1 MRFVWAVVA
10 LVLATVMIG
19 AGIAQRTIFQGP
31 RSTTADVSITE
42 DEPYLV
48 IDGALLTENPGS
60 QTLRVLGD
68 GPVFAAYGRTAD
80 VQAWLADA
88 TYNQVVQTED
98 GSLVTEE
105 VEPAPEPEATVAPTA
120 TPATEAPTGDG
131 AATGDAATDQ
141 GSAEEAIPGRN
152 PAGSDLWLDEYQQD
166 DLVIA
171 PLQLPA
177 DMSVIIASDGTEP
190 APTTVSVTWPI
201 ENSTPWA
208 GPLIVGGGILMAVG
222 VVLYVLGIRHVRRSR
237 GPRRKGL
244 PLPVTEPIDLSVAE
258 ADKGVISAGKPRR
271 ALGRGRTSFL
281 AIPVVAV
288 TVGLL
293 SGCTSDAWPQLVPSE
308 TPSPTASVIV
318 PEGQQAPAVT
328 KQQAERIVE
337 QVAQTVAQADEAKDA
352 DLAATRLDG
361 ALLAERKTNYTLR
374 SAIADYAM
382 PTAVPG
388 KPVEVVLPQAFNGWP
403 RSFLAVVTDDEAN
416 TSSIMV
422 LTQADPWTPYKL
434 SYIGNLGGNTL
445 MPELAPSYIGASQL
459 APDSPFLL
467 LPPDELAAAY
477 ADVLDKGDESA
488 FAGMFDEQSDLFRA
502 GVIADRKERLD
513 DFNQTGAETGS
524 LTFSAAAGEFAPF
537 AIATLES
544 GAIVAVSIAETD
556 TVKPTNED
564 AVIKL
569 DNNATVKTLAG
580 ADQSASG
587 FSTTF
592 SDQLFFYVPE
602 KGSSEPIRL
611 LGYSS
616 SILKGSVL

>member
-1 MRFVWAVVA
+1 VRFVWAVVA

-31 RSTTADVSITE
+31 RSTTAEVSISQN
-42 DEPYLV
+42 EPYLV
-48 IDGALLTENPGS
+48 IGGDVLTSTPGS
-60 QTLRVLGD
+60 QTLRVLGE
-68 GPVFAAYGRTAD
+68 GTVFAAYGRTAD

-88 TYNQVVQTED
+88 SYNQVVRTED

-105 VEPAPEPEATVAPTA
+105 VDPTPAPEP
-120 TPATEAPTGDG
+120 TPAESTEAPASD
-131 AATGDAATDQ
+131 AAATDDAAAEQ
-141 GSAEEAIPGRN
+141 GADEEAIPGRN
-152 PAGSDLWLDEYQQD
+152 PAGSDLWLDQYQQE

-177 DMSVIIASDGTEP
+177 DMSVIIASDGTAP

-201 ENSTPWA
+201 ANSTPWA

-222 VVLYVLGIRHVRRSR
+222 VVLYILGIRHVRRSR

-244 PLPVTEPIDLSVAE
+244 PIPVTEPIDLSVAE
-258 ADKGVISAGKPRR
+258 ADKGVISAGKPKRSITWGRR
-271 ALGRGRTSFL
+271 RLIAVPAVALAG
-281 AIPVVAV
+281 A
-288 TVGLL
+288 LL
-293 SGCTSDAWPQLVPSE
+293 SGCTADAWPELVPSE

-328 KQQAERIVE
+328 KPQAERILA
-337 QVAQTVAQADEAKDA
+337 QVAQTVAEADETKDA

-374 SAIADYAM
+374 DAIADYPL

-388 KPVEVVLPQAFNGWP
+388 KPVEVLLPQAYNGWP
-403 RSFLAVVTDDEAN
+403 RSFLAVITDDEAN

-422 LTQADPWTPYKL
+422 LSQADPWTEYKL
-434 SYIGNLGGNTL
+434 SYLGNLGANTL

-467 LPPDELAAAY
+467 LPPDELASAY
-477 ADVLDKGDESA
+477 ADVLNKGDESE
-488 FAGMFDEQSDLFRA
+488 FAGLFDEESDTFRA
-502 GVIADRKERLD
+502 GVVADRKERLD
-513 DFNQTGAETGS
+513 EFNQTGAETGS
-524 LTFSAAAGEFAPF
+524 LTFSAAAGEFSPF

-544 GAIVAVSIAETD
+544 GAIVAVSIYETD

-569 DNNATVKTLAG
+569 EGNETVKTLAG

-602 KGSSEPIRL
+602 RGSSEPIQL